1 MKISLEWLSEY
12 VEIAESGEKIAEIL
26 SDLGF
31 PCEGIEQYQGDTVLD
46 VEVTSNRG
54 DCLGHIGV
62 AREFAAGTGREL
74 KLPEFNIA
82 ESETLASDLVK
93 VSIESP
99 ELCGR
104 YTARLIQGVKVGPS
118 PDWMVK
124 RLEAVGMRSVSNV
137 VDATNYAMLES
148 GQPPHAFDFDTISDG
163 TIIVR
168 KAKAG
173 EQIVS
178 IDSSKCELDENML
191 VIADSQRPVAIAGVM
206 GGLDTE
212 VSDKTVNILLE
223 EAHFDPVTVRTAS
236 RKLTLPSEASYRFER
251 IVDIERIDWAS
262 QRTAQLI
269 TQVAGGSVAK
279 GVVDVYPSRPEKKTV
294 TMRISRLNKL
304 LGIEVPTD
312 DVMKILS
319 LLHFEPGIDNGGIVC
334 VVPSWRSDIYRE
346 VDLIEEV
353 ARVYGYDKVPV
364 RSKIEVQITREDER
378 QKLKKQI
385 DSHLNGIGFYETVN
399 VTFVD
404 SETADLFCDFEN
416 TEYLSVKDVSR
427 KSANLLRQ
435 NLTGSLLGVLK
446 NNLNMKN
453 RPCRIYEV
461 ADTFVPGS
469 EHTVLG
475 LAYDGDYRELKGSVE
490 SLVTKL
496 DKNSQM
502 KFVPVEIKGFAGA
515 AQIMING
522 AKAGFLGVISDE
534 VKGKYD
540 FKDVVPCTAELDL
553 EILNSLTKADI
564 KLKPIP
570 RFPAIERDLSVVVD
584 SQLRWEAIEQAV
596 ISKGIE
602 QLEEVRFVD
611 IYQGKGISSDKK
623 SVTLSLCFRDEDGTM
638 THEIVDQYQQE
649 ILSELKAK
657 TGAELRSV

>member
-12 VEIAESGEKIAEIL
+12 VEIAENGEKIAEIL

-54 DCLGHIGV
+54 DCLGHIGI
-62 AREFAAGTGREL
+62 AREFAAGTSREL
-74 KLPEFNIA
+74 KLPEVNIV
-82 ESETLASDLVK
+82 ESDTIASALVK

-104 YTARLIQGVKVGPS
+104 YTARLIEGVKIGPS
-118 PDWMVK
+118 PEWMVK
-124 RLEAVGMRSVSNV
+124 RLEAVGMCSVNNV

-148 GQPPHAFDFDTISDG
+148 GQPPHAFDFATINDG

-168 KAKAG
+168 RAKAG

-236 RKLTLPSEASYRFER
+236 RKLILPSEASYRFER
-251 IVDIERIDWAS
+251 IVDIERVDWAS
-262 QRTAQLI
+262 QRAAALI
-269 TQVAGGSVAK
+269 TQVAGGSIAK
-279 GVVDVYPSRPEKKTV
+279 GVVDVYPSKPEKKTV
-294 TMRISRLNKL
+294 VMRISRLDKL
-304 LGIEVPTD
+304 LGTEVPAD
-312 DVMKILS
+312 DVMRILS
-319 LLHFEPGIDNGGIVC
+319 LLHFKPSIDKGTVVC

-364 RSKIEVQITREDER
+364 RSKIEIQITREDER
-378 QKLKKQI
+378 QKLKKQL

-404 SETADLFCDFEN
+404 AETAGLFCDIEN
-416 TEYLSVKDVSR
+416 TEYLSVKDASR

-435 NLTGSLLGVLK
+435 NLSGSLLAVLK

-461 ADTFVPGS
+461 ADTFVPGQ
-469 EHTVLG
+469 ERTVLG
-475 LAYDGDYRELKGSVE
+475 LAYEGDYRELKGAVE

-522 AKAGFLGVISDE
+522 TEAGFLGVISDD
-534 VKGKYD
+534 VKEKYD
-540 FKDVVPCTAELDL
+540 FKDTVPCTAELNL

-584 SQLRWEAIEQAV
+584 AELLWEAIEQAV
-596 ISKGIE
+596 TAKGIE

-611 IYQGKGISSDKK
+611 IYQGKGISSGKK

-638 THEIVDQYQQE
+638 THEIVDKYQQE
-649 ILSELKAK
+649 ILSELKDK